1 MNARAKIK
9 NVLRTVYG
17 DFNTLSLLENEYE
30 KIITKELIE
39 GDIIDKK
46 QWITYNQVI
55 LELKHNIRDMLK
67 VRELQYRLTNEEE
80 PNSACIDVIEH
91 VNEEFYIMKKKEFN
105 LGNDDDRKELYELL
119 NKHRLN
125 QLKKFINKRFI
136 NNDEFNNEI
145 ASGSIIKI
153 KDRIIEELDSEFKI
167 LRDDPND
174 ITVDNLV
181 NGFVKSL
188 IKELYK

>member
-46 QWITYNQVI
+46 
-55 LELKHNIRDMLK
+55 H
-67 VRELQYRLTNEEE
+67 RLTNEEE

-91 VNEEFYIMKKKEFN
+91 VNE
-105 LGNDDDRKELYELL
+105 R
-119 NKHRLN
+119 
-125 QLKKFINKRFI
+125 
-136 NNDEFNNEI
+136 
-145 ASGSIIKI
+145 SP
-153 KDRIIEELDSEFKI
+153 ELDRLYNKI
-167 LRDDPND
+167 MNF
-174 ITVDNLV
+174 I
-181 NGFVKSL
+181 
-188 IKELYK
+188 

>member
-1 MNARAKIK
+1 
-9 NVLRTVYG
+9 
-17 DFNTLSLLENEYE
+17 
-30 KIITKELIE
+30 
-39 GDIIDKK
+39 
-46 QWITYNQVI
+46 
-55 LELKHNIRDMLK
+55 
-67 VRELQYRLTNEEE
+67 
-80 PNSACIDVIEH
+80 
-91 VNEEFYIMKKKEFN
+91 MKKKEFN